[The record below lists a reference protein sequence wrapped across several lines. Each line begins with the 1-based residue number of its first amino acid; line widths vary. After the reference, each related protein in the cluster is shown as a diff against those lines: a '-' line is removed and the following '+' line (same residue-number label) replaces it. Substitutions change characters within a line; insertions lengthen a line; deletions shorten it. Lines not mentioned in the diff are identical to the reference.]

1 MITLLINLL
10 ISFLTCFQ
18 TPSANDGSK
27 EDDSTATLRRIDI
40 SNDSILCRIL
50 EDATD
55 KVRYGDTP
63 AYYTISM
70 EQYHDGLMIRIERS
84 DSDVFEARNYP
95 FAYTMV
101 NDRLVVFEHI
111 GNYKIKYARPKA
123 SMTVKTARM
132 EDRSD
137 ITDILFY
144 YILDD
149 AYARFSREAG
159 WIWSDGKPDE

>member
-1 MITLLINLL
+1 M
-10 ISFLTCFQ
+10 
-18 TPSANDGSK
+18 
-27 EDDSTATLRRIDI
+27 RRIDI
-40 SNDSILCRIL
+40 SNDSILYRIL

-55 KVRYGDTP
+55 KVRYGDAP

-70 EQYHDGLMIRIERS
+70 EQYHDGLMVRIERS
-84 DSDVFEARNYP
+84 DSDVFEARNFP

-101 NDRLVVFEHI
+101 NDRLVVFDHI
-111 GNYKIKYARPKA
+111 GNYKIKDASPKA
-123 SMTVKTARM
+123 PLTVKTARM
-132 EDRSD
+132 ENRSY

-149 AYARFSREAG
+149 IYARFSREAG